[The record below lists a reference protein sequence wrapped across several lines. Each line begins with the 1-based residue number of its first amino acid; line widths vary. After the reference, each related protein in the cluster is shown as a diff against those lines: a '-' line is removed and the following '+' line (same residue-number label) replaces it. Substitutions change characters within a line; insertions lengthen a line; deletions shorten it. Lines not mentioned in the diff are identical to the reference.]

1 MERAHTKQNFALP
14 KAGYRSS
21 RHSVIGELGSRS
33 RTSLPRA
40 VPPGE
45 RWPRS
50 EFRKEGH
57 LGRWV

>member
-45 RWPRS
+45 R
-50 EFRKEGH
+50 
-57 LGRWV
+57 